1 MIDRNRYRR
10 KAIDI
15 FDITQARGQAPHLG
29 EKEKKISVSEKKK
42 KGIAD
47 FFLLLILNPPIVSD

>member
-42 KGIAD
+42 RNRRFFSPVDFKSAD
-47 FFLLLILNPPIVSD
+47 C

>member
-42 KGIAD
+42 GIAN